1 MNVPARWLLTALS
14 ALTLGACSSSTEPDE
29 SVEADASETAI
40 VSAGDVEA
48 GRRAFGQCR
57 SCHAVEAGVTR
68 VGPSLFGVVGRPA
81 GAVSGYTYSK
91 AMADSGLIWTPETL
105 DAYLENPQ
113 KKVKGTKMSMAGI
126 ADAQRR
132 ADVVAY
138 LGTLK

>member
-1 MNVPARWLLTALS
+1 MNVPACWLLTALS

-29 SVEADASETAI
+29 SVEADAGETAI

-81 GAVSGYTYSK
+81 GAVSGYAYSK

-126 ADAQRR
+126 AAAQRR